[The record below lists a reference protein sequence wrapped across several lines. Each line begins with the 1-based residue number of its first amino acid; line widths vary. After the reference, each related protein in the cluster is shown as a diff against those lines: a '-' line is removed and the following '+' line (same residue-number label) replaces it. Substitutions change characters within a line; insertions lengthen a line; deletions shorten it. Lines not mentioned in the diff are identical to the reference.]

1 MVRAGMARAKRR
13 RRGRP
18 AGGSAALIGE
28 ILCATL
34 DQLCRAGYAELS
46 VDAVARVAGVN
57 KTTIYRRWPTKSEL
71 VIAAIVAAKTR
82 ALPFRPSGDLRRDL
96 VALLDA
102 KARRM
107 ATPRQRAIAYAI
119 NNLDPAVSEALVAE
133 LRRHRYT
140 IPRDIIEHAIASG
153 ELPRDVDAELLAEL
167 LCAPICHRALVMC
180 EPVPKK
186 FVEQTVAIVLAGVRA
201 QRRTS
206 ITAAPSKRPARR
218 SSSASFAR
226 ASS

>member
-1 MVRAGMARAKRR
+1 MARAKRR
-13 RRGRP
+13 GCGRP
-18 AGGSAALIGE
+18 AGGSDALVRE

-34 DQLCRAGYAELS
+34 DQLCRVGYAELS
-46 VDAVARVAGVN
+46 VDAVAHASGVN

-71 VIAAIVAAKTR
+71 VIAAIVAART
-82 ALPFRPSGDLRRDL
+82 PPQTFRPTGDLRHDL
-96 VALLDA
+96 VALLVA

-107 ATPRQRAIAYAI
+107 ATPRQRTIAYAI
-119 NNLDPAVSEALVAE
+119 NNLDPAVSEALVAR

-140 IPRDIIEHAIASG
+140 IPRDLIEQAIASG

-167 LCAPICHRALVMC
+167 LLAPICHRALVMC
-180 EPVPKK
+180 EPVPKT
-186 FVEQTVAIVLAGVRA
+186 FIEQTVAIVLAGARGSD

-206 ITAAPSKRPARR
+206 ITAAPSKRPARK

-226 ASS
+226 TSS

>member
-1 MVRAGMARAKRR
+1 M
-13 RRGRP
+13 
-18 AGGSAALIGE
+18 
-28 ILCATL
+28 CATL

-46 VDAVARVAGVN
+46 VDAVARVARVN

-82 ALPFRPSGDLRRDL
+82 ALPFRPIGDLRRDL

-186 FVEQTVAIVLAGVRA
+186 FVEQTVAIVLAGVPSSAPHVEHRRA
-201 QRRTS
+201 FEAPGAQVVERVVRARQLVDVRRS
-206 ITAAPSKRPARR
+206 AAGAPGARARAARR
-218 SSSASFAR
+218 RLVA
-226 ASS
+226 